1 MPARL
6 IVHAIEAADLTQGPG
21 LTPPV
26 AAAVGTVADAI
37 LADLGPYL
45 QGPSAPGPLTWAGC
59 AEGKTR

>member
-21 LTPPV
+21 LTAPV
-26 AAAVGTVADAI
+26 AAAVGAVADAI

-45 QGPSAPGPLTWAGC
+45 QGP
-59 AEGKTR
+59 